1 MKTFALVHIGRATF
15 IMLNPK
21 DDLKNKHCNSIVFE
35 NKDDANLDIN
45 VFDYY
50 GVKVNILEIKLDR
63 RTKQFKRLESQYP
76 YFSVAFL
83 PEIKKRSLESNYT
96 RKASYSK

>member
-1 MKTFALVHIGRATF
+1 MKTFALVHIGRDTF
-15 IMLNPK
+15 IMLNPTEE
-21 DDLKNKHCNSIVFE
+21 LKNNQCNSSTFE
-35 NKDDANLDIN
+35 NKNDANLDVN

-50 GVKVNILEIKLDR
+50 GVKINILESKLDR
-63 RTKQFKRLESQYP
+63 RTKHFKRLKGQYP
-76 YFSVAFL
+76 YFSVVFL

>member
-1 MKTFALVHIGRATF
+1 MKTFALVHIGRDTF
-15 IMLNPK
+15 IMLNPTEE
-21 DDLKNKHCNSIVFE
+21 LKNNQCNSRTFE
-35 NKDDANLDIN
+35 NKNDADLDVN

-50 GVKVNILEIKLDR
+50 GVKVNILESKLDR
-63 RTKQFKRLESQYP
+63 RTKHFKLLERQYP

-83 PEIKKRSLESNYT
+83 PEIKKRSLENNFT

>member
-1 MKTFALVHIGRATF
+1 MKKFALVHIGRDTF
-15 IMLNPK
+15 IMLNPTEE
-21 DDLKNKHCNSIVFE
+21 LKNNQCNSSIFE
-35 NKDDANLDIN
+35 NKNDANLDIN

-50 GVKVNILEIKLDR
+50 GVKVNVLESKLDR
-63 RTKQFKRLESQYP
+63 RTKHFKRLENQYP

>member
-1 MKTFALVHIGRATF
+1 MKTFALVHIGRDTF

-21 DDLKNKHCNSIVFE
+21 DDLKNKHCNSTVFE
-35 NKDDANLDIN
+35 NKDDANLDVN

-50 GVKVNILEIKLDR
+50 GLKVNILESKLDR
-63 RTKQFKRLESQYP
+63 RTKQFKRLKSQYP
-76 YFSVAFL
+76 YFSVSFL

>member
-1 MKTFALVHIGRATF
+1 MKTFALVHIGRDTF
-15 IMLNPK
+15 IMLNPTEE
-21 DDLKNKHCNSIVFE
+21 LKNNQCNSSTFE
-35 NKDDANLDIN
+35 NKNDANLDVN

-50 GVKVNILEIKLDR
+50 GVKVNILESKLDR